1 MGEREGEKEKWKEN
15 VVFLFFYCVCV
26 CIKNGKGPVGGMLG
40 LGQRD
45 GVAYKRITPNIRQN
59 KRTFFVFTSFSL
71 CFSCFACCFCC
82 CFSCTTSFW
91 HFPTPLSLSYYHSSS
106 KGCDLWETNGKKN
119 NTSVCDPHTLIYD
132 ACAVKTVKW
141 RWAMYTRQNPIPFRF
156 ISFVWHCHCQK
167 CVILCPASFKSN
179 QIYPLSHAAS

>member
-91 HFPTPLSLSYYHSSS
+91 HFATSLSLSLLLLPLISQR
-106 KGCDLWETNGKKN
+106 LWLVRNKWEKN
-119 NTSVCDPHTLIYD
+119 KYSICDPHSHLRRVRCKNCKVTLGN
-132 ACAVKTVKW
+132 V
-141 RWAMYTRQNPIPFRF
+141 
-156 ISFVWHCHCQK
+156 H
-167 CVILCPASFKSN
+167 
-179 QIYPLSHAAS
+179 

>member
-1 MGEREGEKEKWKEN
+1 
-15 VVFLFFYCVCV
+15 
-26 CIKNGKGPVGGMLG
+26 MLG

-71 CFSCFACCFCC
+71 FSSLAVLPVAFLALL
-82 CFSCTTSFW
+82 
-91 HFPTPLSLSYYHSSS
+91 HFGTLQPLSLSLSYYYHSSR

>member
-1 MGEREGEKEKWKEN
+1 MKEKEEEENKRGTTQSLSVTVVGSIVLQQYIGSYMGERERVKKNSERKTQ
-15 VVFLFFYCVCV
+15 FFFFFIVCV

-91 HFPTPLSLSYYHSSS
+91 HFATSLSLSLSYYYHSSR
-106 KGCDLWETNGKKN
+106 KGCDL
-119 NTSVCDPHTLIYD
+119 
-132 ACAVKTVKW
+132 
-141 RWAMYTRQNPIPFRF
+141 
-156 ISFVWHCHCQK
+156 
-167 CVILCPASFKSN
+167 
-179 QIYPLSHAAS
+179 

>member
-71 CFSCFACCFCC
+71 FSSLAVLPVAFLALL
-82 CFSCTTSFW
+82 
-91 HFPTPLSLSYYHSSS
+91 HFGTLQPLSLSLIITTHLA
-106 KGCDLWETNGKKN
+106 KVVTCEKQMGKK
-119 NTSVCDPHTLIYD
+119 
-132 ACAVKTVKW
+132 
-141 RWAMYTRQNPIPFRF
+141 
-156 ISFVWHCHCQK
+156 
-167 CVILCPASFKSN
+167 
-179 QIYPLSHAAS
+179 

>member
-71 CFSCFACCFCC
+71 FSSLAVLLLLFLHYFILALCN
-82 CFSCTTSFW
+82 
-91 HFPTPLSLSYYHSSS
+91 LSLSLSLLLLPLISQR
-106 KGCDLWETNGKKN
+106 LWLVRNKWEKN
-119 NTSVCDPHTLIYD
+119 KYSICDPHSHLRRVRCKNCKVTLGN
-132 ACAVKTVKW
+132 V
-141 RWAMYTRQNPIPFRF
+141 
-156 ISFVWHCHCQK
+156 H
-167 CVILCPASFKSN
+167 
-179 QIYPLSHAAS
+179 